1 MKTII
6 ERIIR
11 EDILNELLKH
21 KNNYDITEK
30 EFIDFCNSRI
40 DIYIDQI
47 VLKNIN
53 YSKHYSSRNL
63 HKNKKNMCV
72 ARLWLDGYGGQ
83 CSHNIIENEL
93 CKKHNGM
100 LKKYGNIP
108 INQVKSILKTKNIN
122 VNIELDL
129 QIFLI

>member
-1 MKTII
+1 MNTII
-6 ERIIR
+6 ERIIK

-21 KNNYDITEK
+21 KKDYDIPNNEYT
-30 EFIDFCNSRI
+30 DFCNSRI
-40 DIYIDQI
+40 NVYMKQI
-47 VLKNIN
+47 VLKNIKC
-53 YSKHYSSRNL
+53 SKHYTSRNL

-100 LKKYGNIP
+100 LKKYGKLRFGKITD
-108 INQVKSILKTKNIN
+108 TKPD
-122 VNIELDL
+122 VDL
-129 QIFLI
+129 IKGNKLPWL